1 MRAREILKE
10 YRFPEI
16 VRYPA
21 RPDWNNG
28 AFDDFTVGEAGRPPA
43 YMNIERSG
51 ADAEVVGD
59 DTAPAGRALELGGGA
74 WVSQYCRFSG
84 GKNLEFSLMFKLS
97 ENSDFSCGTESGE
110 FFSVKGSAIG
120 GAVNYAMPRGK
131 WISARGKIP
140 FPLKGGKKW
149 TLSISGGGEEKS
161 FEMRLPE
168 KIRAN
173 PTRFAFESGNGPT
186 RIADIKMDAK

>member
-1 MRAREILKE
+1 
-10 YRFPEI
+10 
-16 VRYPA
+16 
-21 RPDWNNG
+21 
-28 AFDDFTVGEAGRPPA
+28 
-43 YMNIERSG
+43 MNIERSG
-51 ADAEVVGD
+51 ASAEVVGD

-74 WVSQYCRFSG
+74 RVSQYCRFSG

-97 ENSDFSCGTESGE
+97 ENSDFSCGTESGA

-120 GAVNYAMPRGK
+120 GAENYSVPRGK

-140 FPLKGGKKW
+140 FPLKGGEKW

-173 PTRFAFESGNGPT
+173 PTRFAFESENGPV